1 MNKRKRTITFNAP
14 AVLWFVI
21 LCFGAMILNAL
32 TGGLTNRLLFSTYRA
47 SLLNPLT
54 WLRLF
59 THVLG
64 HVSWQHFI
72 GNMTYILLLGPMLE
86 EKYGWRRL
94 VGVMAVTAG
103 ITGVVHTV
111 LFPGAALCGASG
123 IVFAFI
129 LMTSFTGFR
138 EGELPVTVIL
148 TAAVFIGQQVYEGIF
163 VRDNVS
169 NLTHILGGAVGGVT
183 GYMLNRRKR

>member
-21 LCFGAMILNAL
+21 LCFGAMILNVL

>member
-21 LCFGAMILNAL
+21 LCFGAMILNVL

-94 VGVMAVTAG
+94 IGVMAVTAG

>member
-86 EKYGWRRL
+86 EKYGWKRL

-103 ITGVVHTV
+103 VTGVVHTV

-163 VRDNVS
+163 IRDNVS
-169 NLTHILGGAVGGVT
+169 NLTHILGGVVGGVT

>member
-59 THVLG
+59 THVFG

>member
-59 THVLG
+59 THVFG
-64 HVSWQHFI
+64 HVS
-72 GNMTYILLLGPMLE
+72 
-86 EKYGWRRL
+86 
-94 VGVMAVTAG
+94 
-103 ITGVVHTV
+103 
-111 LFPGAALCGASG
+111 
-123 IVFAFI
+123 
-129 LMTSFTGFR
+129 
-138 EGELPVTVIL
+138 
-148 TAAVFIGQQVYEGIF
+148 
-163 VRDNVS
+163 
-169 NLTHILGGAVGGVT
+169 
-183 GYMLNRRKR
+183 

>member
-32 TGGLTNRLLFSTYRA
+32 TCGLTNRLLFSTYRA

-94 VGVMAVTAG
+94 VAVTAG

>member
-21 LCFGAMILNAL
+21 LCFGAMVLNML

-64 HVSWQHFI
+64 HVNWQHFI

-103 ITGVVHTV
+103 VTGVVHTV

-169 NLTHILGGAVGGVT
+169 NLTHILGGVVGGVT

>member
-21 LCFGAMILNAL
+21 LCFGAMILNVL

-59 THVLG
+59 THVFG

-72 GNMTYILLLGPMLE
+72 GNITYILLLGPMLE

>member
-21 LCFGAMILNAL
+21 LCFGAMILNTL

-59 THVLG
+59 THVFG

-103 ITGVVHTV
+103 VTGVVHTV

-148 TAAVFIGQQVYEGIF
+148 TAAVFIGQQVYEGVF

-169 NLTHILGGAVGGVT
+169 NLTHILGGVVGGVT

>member
-21 LCFGAMILNAL
+21 LCFGAMVLNAL

-86 EKYGWRRL
+86 EKYGWRTL

-148 TAAVFIGQQVYEGIF
+148 TAAVFIGQQMYEGLF

>member
-21 LCFGAMILNAL
+21 LCFGAMILNVL

-123 IVFAFI
+123 IVFA
-129 LMTSFTGFR
+129 SAGFDAFAVR
-138 EGELPVTVIL
+138 TVTLWVVPEAVPAGKVWLPVT
-148 TAAVFIGQQVYEGIF
+148 
-163 VRDNVS
+163 
-169 NLTHILGGAVGGVT
+169 GV
-183 GYMLNRRKR
+183 

>member
-21 LCFGAMILNAL
+21 LCFGAMILNVL

-59 THVLG
+59 THVFG

>member
-59 THVLG
+59 THVFG

-94 VGVMAVTAG
+94 IGVMAVTAG